1 MEEIVLH
8 LKRVYKGDKYTIGH
22 LYINDEYFCDTIED
36 VVRELNSDKDKVY
49 GETAIPEGTYN
60 VSITYSPK
68 FKRKLPLL
76 HDVPYFT
83 GIRIHRGTTEK
94 DSSGCIIVGEN
105 KVKGKVV
112 NSAVTEKKLMK
123 ILEGVTYIKI
133 YIN

>member
-8 LKRVYKGDKYTIGH
+8 LKRIYKGDKYTIGH

-36 VVRELNSDKDKVY
+36 VVRKLNSDKDKVY

>member
-8 LKRVYKGDKYTIGH
+8 LKRIYKGDKYTIGH

-123 ILEGVTYIKI
+123 ILEGVTSIKI